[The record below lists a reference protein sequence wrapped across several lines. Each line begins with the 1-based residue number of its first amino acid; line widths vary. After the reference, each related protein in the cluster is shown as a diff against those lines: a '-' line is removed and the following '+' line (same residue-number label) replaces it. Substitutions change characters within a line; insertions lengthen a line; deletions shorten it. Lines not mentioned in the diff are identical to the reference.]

1 MFSSTSPATVRSK
14 AGAILRVTSGNF
26 LEQFDFFLFG
36 FYATYIAHTFFPAS
50 SEFASL
56 MMTFAVFGA
65 GFLMRPVGAIVL
77 GAYIDKVGRRK
88 GLIVT
93 LSIMAAGTF
102 LIVLIPSYQSIGL
115 WAPLLVLTGR
125 LLQGFSA
132 GAELGGV
139 SVYLAEIATPG
150 RKGFYTSWQSG
161 SQQVAIMV
169 AAAMGFALNALM
181 EESAI
186 REWGWR
192 IPFLFGCLIVP
203 FIFFLRR
210 KLEETEE
217 FSARRHHLEM
227 RQVFKTLLGNWQVV
241 VAGMLMVAMTT
252 TAFYLITV
260 YAPTFGKKVLM
271 LSASDSLLVT
281 LLVAISNFIWLPVG
295 GALSDRF
302 GRKPVLI
309 AMTLLALAS
318 SYPALTLL
326 ADAPSF
332 SMMLSVLLWLSFLYG
347 LYNGAMIPALT
358 EIMPAEVRVAGFS
371 LAYSLA
377 TAIFGGFTPV
387 MSTALIEYT
396 GDKASPGYW
405 MSFAAEVKVMIS
417 GGFKAALEK
426 LAPEYERQTG
436 DTIVIIP
443 GPSMGATPQAIPNR
457 LARGEKA
464 DVVIM
469 VGDALAKLEKT
480 SQTQPGSRT
489 ELADSPVGMVVK
501 KGADVPDISSE
512 ATLRNALLQAS
523 SIAYSDSASGRYV
536 SQTLFKKLGIE
547 KEAAAKATMVERIP
561 VASEVAK
568 GKYAVGFQQA
578 RSPVTLNILTR
589 GKRC

>member
-1 MFSSTSPATVRSK
+1 MHSATSPVNTRSRI
-14 AGAILRVTSGNF
+14 GAILRVTSGNF

-65 GFLMRPVGAIVL
+65 GFLMRPIGAIVL

-88 GLIVT
+88 GLIMT

-102 LIVLIPSYQSIGL
+102 LIVLIPSYEVIGL
-115 WAPLLVLTGR
+115 WAPLFVLIGR

-139 SVYLAEIATPG
+139 SVYFAEIATPG

-169 AAAMGFALNALM
+169 AAAMGFALNAVLDQ
-181 EESAI
+181 SAI
-186 REWGWR
+186 SSWGWR
-192 IPFLFGCLIVP
+192 LPFLFGCLIVP
-203 FIFFLRR
+203 FIFVLRR
-210 KLEETEE
+210 KLEETQE
-217 FSARRHHLEM
+217 FSARRHHLDM
-227 RQVFKTLLGNWQVV
+227 KQVFRMLLTHWPVV
-241 VAGMLMVAMTT
+241 IAGMMMVAMTT

-281 LLVAISNFIWLPVG
+281 LLVAISNFFWLPVG

-309 AMTLLALAS
+309 AMTLLALATA
-318 SYPALTLL
+318 YPALMML
-326 ADAPSF
+326 AASPGF
-332 SMMLSVLLWLSFLYG
+332 SMMLGVLLWLSFLYG

-387 MSTALIEYT
+387 ISTALIEYT

-405 MSFAAEVKVMIS
+405 MSFAALC
-417 GGFKAALEK
+417 AL
-426 LAPEYERQTG
+426 L
-436 DTIVIIP
+436 
-443 GPSMGATPQAIPNR
+443 
-457 LARGEKA
+457 
-464 DVVIM
+464 
-469 VGDALAKLEKT
+469 
-480 SQTQPGSRT
+480 
-489 ELADSPVGMVVK
+489 
-501 KGADVPDISSE
+501 
-512 ATLRNALLQAS
+512 ATLYLYRRSTMTLQTA
-523 SIAYSDSASGRYV
+523 GRRH
-536 SQTLFKKLGIE
+536 
-547 KEAAAKATMVERIP
+547 A
-561 VASEVAK
+561 
-568 GKYAVGFQQA
+568 
-578 RSPVTLNILTR
+578 
-589 GKRC
+589 

>member
-1 MFSSTSPATVRSK
+1 MQLTSGLPDTRARI
-14 AGAILRVTSGNF
+14 GAIFRVTSGNF

-36 FYATYIAHTFFPAS
+36 FYATYIAQTFFPAS

-56 MMTFAVFGA
+56 MMAFAVFGA
-65 GFLMRPVGAIVL
+65 GFLMRPVGAVVL

-102 LIVLIPSYQSIGL
+102 LIVLIPSYQAIGL

-169 AAAMGFALNALM
+169 AAAMGFALNALL
-181 EESAI
+181 EETAI

-210 KLEETEE
+210 RLEETQE
-217 FSARRHHLEM
+217 FSARRTHLAM
-227 RQVFKTLLGNWQVV
+227 SQVFKTLLANWQVV
-241 VAGMLMVAMTT
+241 IAGMLMVAMTT
-252 TAFYLITV
+252 TTFYLITV

-281 LLVAISNFIWLPVG
+281 LLVAISNFIWLPIG

-302 GRKPVLI
+302 GRRPVLI
-309 AMTLLALAS
+309 TMTLLALATS
-318 SYPALTLL
+318 WPALSLL
-326 ADAPSF
+326 AGAPGF
-332 SMMLSVLLWLSFLYG
+332 YMMLGVLLWLSFIYG

-387 MSTALIEYT
+387 VSTALIELT
-396 GDKASPGYW
+396 GDKASPAYW
-405 MSFAAEVKVMIS
+405 MSFAA
-417 GGFKAALEK
+417 ACAL
-426 LAPEYERQTG
+426 L
-436 DTIVIIP
+436 
-443 GPSMGATPQAIPNR
+443 
-457 LARGEKA
+457 
-464 DVVIM
+464 
-469 VGDALAKLEKT
+469 
-480 SQTQPGSRT
+480 
-489 ELADSPVGMVVK
+489 
-501 KGADVPDISSE
+501 
-512 ATLRNALLQAS
+512 ATLYLYRRRAAHPQP
-523 SIAYSDSASGRYV
+523 
-536 SQTLFKKLGIE
+536 
-547 KEAAAKATMVERIP
+547 AAKP
-561 VASEVAK
+561 VS
-568 GKYAVGFQQA
+568 
-578 RSPVTLNILTR
+578 
-589 GKRC
+589 

>member
-1 MFSSTSPATVRSK
+1 MHSSNLPMTARTRCS
-14 AGAILRVTSGNF
+14 AILRVTSGNF

-102 LIVLIPSYQSIGL
+102 LIVLIPSYQTIGL
-115 WAPLLVLTGR
+115 WAPFLVLCGR

-169 AAAMGFALNALM
+169 AAAMGFALNAAM
-181 EESAI
+181 EESTL

-192 IPFLFGCLIVP
+192 LPFLFGCLIVP
-203 FIFFLRR
+203 FIFVLRR
-210 KLEETEE
+210 KLEETEA
-217 FSARRHHLEM
+217 FTARRNHLAM
-227 RQVFKTLLGNWQVV
+227 RDVFKTLLANWQVV
-241 VAGMLMVAMTT
+241 IAGMLMVAMTT

-281 LLVAISNFIWLPVG
+281 LLVAVSNFFWLPVG
-295 GALSDRF
+295 GALSDRY
-302 GRKPVLI
+302 GRKPVLVTM
-309 AMTLLALAS
+309 AMLALMTA
-318 SYPALTLL
+318 YPALNLL
-326 ADAPSF
+326 AEAPSF
-332 SMMLSVLLWLSFLYG
+332 SMMLTVLLWLSFLYG
-347 LYNGAMIPALT
+347 VYNGAMIPALT
-358 EIMPAEVRVAGFS
+358 EIMPVEVRVAGFS

-387 MSTALIEYT
+387 ISTALIEYT

-405 MSFAAEVKVMIS
+405 MSFAAIC
-417 GGFKAALEK
+417 AL
-426 LAPEYERQTG
+426 L
-436 DTIVIIP
+436 
-443 GPSMGATPQAIPNR
+443 
-457 LARGEKA
+457 
-464 DVVIM
+464 
-469 VGDALAKLEKT
+469 
-480 SQTQPGSRT
+480 
-489 ELADSPVGMVVK
+489 
-501 KGADVPDISSE
+501 
-512 ATLRNALLQAS
+512 ATLYLYRRSALSLQTA
-523 SIAYSDSASGRYV
+523 G
-536 SQTLFKKLGIE
+536 
-547 KEAAAKATMVERIP
+547 
-561 VASEVAK
+561 
-568 GKYAVGFQQA
+568 
-578 RSPVTLNILTR
+578 
-589 GKRC
+589 

>member
-1 MFSSTSPATVRSK
+1 MVSSTSPATVRAK
-14 AGAILRVTSGNF
+14 AGAIFRVTSGNF

-65 GFLMRPVGAIVL
+65 GFLMRPIGAIVL

-161 SQQVAIMV
+161 SQQVAIMI
-169 AAAMGFALNALM
+169 AAAMGFALNVLL

-217 FSARRHHLEM
+217 FCARRHHLAM
-227 RQVFKTLLGNWQVV
+227 RQVFSTLLANWQVV
-241 VAGMLMVAMTT
+241 FAGMLMVAMTT

-281 LLVAISNFIWLPVG
+281 LLVAVSNFIWLPVG

-309 AMTLLALAS
+309 AMTLLALAT
-318 SYPALTLL
+318 SYPALTML
-326 ADAPSF
+326 AAAPSF
-332 SMMLSVLLWLSFLYG
+332 SMMLTVLLWLSFLYG

-358 EIMPAEVRVAGFS
+358 EIMPTEVRVAGFH
-371 LAYSLA
+371 AGH
-377 TAIFGGFTPV
+377 F
-387 MSTALIEYT
+387 
-396 GDKASPGYW
+396 
-405 MSFAAEVKVMIS
+405 
-417 GGFKAALEK
+417 
-426 LAPEYERQTG
+426 
-436 DTIVIIP
+436 
-443 GPSMGATPQAIPNR
+443 NR
-457 LARGEKA
+457 L
-464 DVVIM
+464 
-469 VGDALAKLEKT
+469 
-480 SQTQPGSRT
+480 
-489 ELADSPVGMVVK
+489 
-501 KGADVPDISSE
+501 
-512 ATLRNALLQAS
+512 N
-523 SIAYSDSASGRYV
+523 
-536 SQTLFKKLGIE
+536 
-547 KEAAAKATMVERIP
+547 
-561 VASEVAK
+561 
-568 GKYAVGFQQA
+568 
-578 RSPVTLNILTR
+578 
-589 GKRC
+589 